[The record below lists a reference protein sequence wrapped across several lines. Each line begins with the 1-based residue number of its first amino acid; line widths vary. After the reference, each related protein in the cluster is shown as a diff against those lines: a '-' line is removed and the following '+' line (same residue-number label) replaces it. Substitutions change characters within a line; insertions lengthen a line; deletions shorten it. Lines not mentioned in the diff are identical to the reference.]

1 MHRSLPLQLNKKR
14 QEILISKAG
23 FFYEAD
29 SFQYS
34 QGLMTEPVW
43 QAKLRAMEI
52 NLKRCEYLDIYELR
66 SELVETGF
74 KKILD
79 SMPSQCER

>member
-1 MHRSLPLQLNKKR
+1 
-14 QEILISKAG
+14 
-23 FFYEAD
+23 
-29 SFQYS
+29 
-34 QGLMTEPVW
+34 MTEPVW